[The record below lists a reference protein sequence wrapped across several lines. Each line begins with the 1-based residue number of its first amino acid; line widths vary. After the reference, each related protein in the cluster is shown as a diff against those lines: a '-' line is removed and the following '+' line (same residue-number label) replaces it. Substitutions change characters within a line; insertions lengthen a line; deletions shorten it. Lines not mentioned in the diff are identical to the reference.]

1 MPLAGRHLK
10 ERRMDAWLCPRI
22 PGTAWGYYARPYPAF
37 GCLYTILLIVLIW
50 FLLSLFIDA
59 LVFW

>member
-1 MPLAGRHLK
+1 MAVPPDPWY
-10 ERRMDAWLCPRI
+10 RRY
-22 PGTAWGYYARPYPAF
+22 WGYYARPYPAF

-50 FLLSLFIDA
+50 FVLSLFIDA